1 MSWLMSCWLG
11 ESDQSLD
18 NLKGLTMGLQA
29 QSPYRKDP
37 MLQLLLQ
44 PKDISEL
51 IQLRACI

>member
-1 MSWLMSCWLG
+1 MSCWLG